1 MMRVVSTNVGKPQS
15 YTLDDVTIATSMV
28 RHSVPEIQINTLR
41 VAGDEFAN
49 ADFHGTADAVVYAL
63 SADRY
68 PEWEKFL
75 NKPFPLGQL
84 GENLSIDKLREE
96 DFFLGDE
103 YQVGTTLLRATGP
116 RYPCNKLNYS
126 SGDKRL
132 QREFESRDWCGIYFE
147 VIKEGQVKPG
157 DMLTLV
163 KRVQD
168 KVTVLDLYQ
177 AMRAKKKGQRDDAKS
192 EVILACAQ
200 LPEKYRKRV

>member
-1 MMRVVSTNVGKPQS
+1 MKVIAVNVGKPQK

-28 RHSVPEIQINTLR
+28 RHEVPEIQINKSC
-41 VAGDEFAN
+41 VEGDEFAN
-49 ADFHGTADAVVYAL
+49 PEFHGTTDAVVYAL

-75 NKPFPLGQL
+75 NKKFPLGQL

-96 DFFLGDE
+96 DFYLGDE
-103 YQVGTTLLRATGP
+103 YQVGSALLRATGP

-132 QREFESRDWCGIYFE
+132 QREYEARDWCGIYFE
-147 VIKEGQVKPG
+147 VLNEGSVKAG
-157 DMLTLV
+157 DLLTLV

-192 EVILACAQ
+192 EAILACDQ
-200 LPEKYRKRV
+200 LHEKYRKRV

>member
-1 MMRVVSTNVGKPQS
+1 MKVIAVNVGKPQK
-15 YTLDDVTIATSMV
+15 YTVDDVTIVTSMV
-28 RHSVPEIQINTLR
+28 RHEVPVIQITKSR
-41 VAGDEFAN
+41 VEGDEFAN
-49 ADFHGTADAVVYAL
+49 PEFHGTEDAVVYAL

-75 NKPFPLGQL
+75 NKKFLLGQL

-132 QREFESRDWCGIYFE
+132 QREFEMRNWCGIYFE
-147 VIKEGQVKPG
+147 VLKEGAIKAG
-157 DMLTLV
+157 DSLTLV

-177 AMRAKKKGQRDDAKS
+177 AMRARKKGQRDDLNS
-192 EVILACAQ
+192 EVILACDQ
-200 LPEKYRKRV
+200 LHEKYRKRI

>member
-1 MMRVVSTNVGKPQS
+1 MNVVSVNVGKPQK
-15 YTLDDVTIATSMV
+15 YTLDDVTIVTSMV
-28 RHSVPEIQINTLR
+28 RHPVAEIQINKAR
-41 VAGDEFAN
+41 VEGDEFAN
-49 ADFHGTADAVVYAL
+49 PEFHGTFDAVVYAL

-75 NKPFPLGQL
+75 NKSFPIGSL
-84 GENLSIDKLREE
+84 GENLTIDVLREE

-103 YQVGTTLLRATGP
+103 YQVGTALLRATGP

-132 QREFESRDWCGIYFE
+132 QREYQARNWCGIYFE
-147 VIKEGQVKPG
+147 VIQEGKVNAG
-157 DMLTLV
+157 DKLQLV

-192 EVILACAQ
+192 EIILACAE
-200 LPEKYRKRV
+200 LDEKYRKRI

>member
-1 MMRVVSTNVGKPQS
+1 MKVVSTNVGKPKN
-15 YTLDDVTIATSMV
+15 YTLDGVTISTSMI
-28 RHSVPEIQINTLR
+28 RHSVSELTINKLR
-41 VAGDEFAN
+41 VEGDEFAN
-49 ADFHGTADAVVYAL
+49 PEFHGEFDAVVYAL

-75 NKPFPLGQL
+75 NKPFSLGQL

-96 DFFLGDE
+96 DFYLGDE
-103 YQVGTTLLRATGP
+103 YQVGTAILRATGP

-147 VIKEGQVKPG
+147 VVQEGKAKVG
-157 DMLTLV
+157 DELKLV

-168 KVTVLDLYQ
+168 QFTVLDLYQ
-177 AMRAKKKGQRDDAKS
+177 AMRAKKKGQRDDVKSAKL
-192 EVILACAQ
+192 IACEQ
-200 LPEKYRKRV
+200 LLEKYHKRV

>member
-1 MMRVVSTNVGKPQS
+1 MKVVSTNVGKPQK

-28 RHSVPEIQINTLR
+28 RHSVPEITINKLR
-41 VAGDEFAN
+41 VEGDEFAN
-49 ADFHGTADAVVYAL
+49 PEFHGEFDAVVYAL

-68 PEWEKFL
+68 PAWEKFL
-75 NKPFPLGQL
+75 NKTFPLGQL

-96 DFFLGDE
+96 DFYLGDE
-103 YQVGTTLLRATGP
+103 YQVGTAILRATGP

-147 VIKEGQVKPG
+147 VVQEGKAKPG

-168 KVTVLDLYQ
+168 QFTVLDLYQ

-192 EVILACAQ
+192 AKLIACEQ
-200 LPEKYRKRV
+200 LLEKYHKRV

>member
-1 MMRVVSTNVGKPQS
+1 MMKVVSTNVGKPQK

-28 RHSVPEIQINTLR
+28 RHSVPEIQIHTLR
-41 VAGDEFAN
+41 VEGDEFAN

-75 NKPFPLGQL
+75 NNSCPLGQL

-96 DFFLGDE
+96 DFYLGDE
-103 YQVGTTLLRATGP
+103 YQVGTALLRATGP

-132 QREFESRDWCGIYFE
+132 QREFEARDWCGIYFE
-147 VIKEGQVKPG
+147 VINEGK
-157 DMLTLV
+157 
-163 KRVQD
+163 
-168 KVTVLDLYQ
+168 
-177 AMRAKKKGQRDDAKS
+177 AKA
-192 EVILACAQ
+192 
-200 LPEKYRKRV
+200 